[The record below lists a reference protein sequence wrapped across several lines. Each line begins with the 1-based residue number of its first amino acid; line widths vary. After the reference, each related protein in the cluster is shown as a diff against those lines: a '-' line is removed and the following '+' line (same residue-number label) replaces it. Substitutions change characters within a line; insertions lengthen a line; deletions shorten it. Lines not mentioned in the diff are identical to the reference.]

1 MKRIIGRAVFIRH
14 GETKYTNEFP
24 DLTDAGK
31 ETIKRAAVEIRKIHN
46 LRPDPLRIMSSP
58 APRALGTAAII
69 SQIMGYDQRV
79 IRTSLLSPA
88 DVRDARRGAEIFNE
102 HVGNGGFRQLSACY
116 GSDQRYEDPAIFE
129 PRTQV
134 VSRFYDHLG
143 QLVRNL
149 MAGTRPL
156 FVVCVSHYEV
166 LYHLVETSL
175 SLDYAKDHP
184 LTFGEMALLSFYD
197 IGPGSTVEVCLT
209 FRDRSRN
216 MVFDYKKNLVAQ

>member
-14 GETKYTNEFP
+14 GETDYTDKFP

-31 ETIKRAAVEIRKIHN
+31 ETIKRASVRIRKIHSQ
-46 LRPDPLRIMSSP
+46 RSEPLRIMSSP
-58 APRALGTAAII
+58 APRALGSAAII

-79 IRTSLLSPA
+79 ITASLLSPA
-88 DVRDARRGAEIFNE
+88 GVRDVQRGADIFNE
-102 HVGNGGFRQLSACY
+102 HVGSGGFRQLAACY

-134 VSRFYDHLG
+134 VSRFYEHLG

-166 LYHLVETSL
+166 MYHLVETSL
-175 SLDYAKDHP
+175 SLDYAKDNP
-184 LTFGEMALLSFYD
+184 LTFGELALLSFYD
-197 IGPGSTVEVCLT
+197 IGPGSTVEVCMT
-209 FRDRSRN
+209 FRDRSQN
-216 MVFDYKKNLVAQ
+216 MVFDYKKSTIAQ

>member
-1 MKRIIGRAVFIRH
+1 VKRIWQAYSFATGN
-14 GETKYTNEFP
+14 KYTNEFP

-102 HVGNGGFRQLSACY
+102 HVGNGDSPVVGLLWI
-116 GSDQRYEDPAIFE
+116 DQRT
-129 PRTQV
+129 R
-134 VSRFYDHLG
+134 SRILNRELRCLQILRSSG

-149 MAGTRPL
+149 MAGSRPL
-156 FVVCVSHYEV
+156 FWCGVSHYEV
-166 LYHLVETSL
+166 LYTRWRPRSPGLR
-175 SLDYAKDHP
+175 KDHP
-184 LTFGEMALLSFYD
+184 LIFGEMALLSFYD

>member
-1 MKRIIGRAVFIRH
+1 VFIRH
-14 GETKYTNEFP
+14 GETQYTGEFP

-31 ETIKRAAVEIRKIHN
+31 ETIKRAAVEIRKI
-46 LRPDPLRIMSSP
+46 RSQRSEPLRIMSSP
-58 APRALGTAAII
+58 APRALGSAAII

-79 IRTSLLSPA
+79 ITSSLLSPA
-88 DVRDARRGAEIFNE
+88 GVRDKQKGADIFNE
-102 HVGNGGFRQLSACY
+102 HVNNGGFRQLSASY

-134 VSRFYDHLG
+134 VSRFYEHLG

-166 LYHLVETSL
+166 MYHLVETSL

-184 LTFGEMALLSFYD
+184 LTFGELALLSFYD
-197 IGPGSTVEVCLT
+197 IGPGSTVEVCMT
-209 FRDRSRN
+209 FRDRSQN
-216 MVFDYKKNLVAQ
+216 MVFDYKKSAIVR